1 MIEESENAHVVFI
14 ANIDNLCCENVFMV
28 KAVATVL
35 NCFVRICII
44 INAEFDGNVDG
55 FHC

>member
-1 MIEESENAHVVFI
+1 MIEESENVHVVFI
-14 ANIDNLCCENVFMV
+14 ANTNNLCSENVFVV

-35 NCFVRICII
+35 NYLMSICII
-44 INAEFDGNVDG
+44 IDAEFDGNVDG

>member
-1 MIEESENAHVVFI
+1 MIEESENVHVAFI

-35 NCFVRICII
+35 NCFVCICII
-44 INAEFDGNVDG
+44 IDAEFDGNVDR